1 MQTCFTSACESFRQL
16 LPHASDTSL
25 AMFLWALA
33 TNASHTTPT
42 SADGPP
48 STIAPVVIAVKALSS
63 PPLLLEA
70 LIPRVHAALGRLG
83 GREMSNVLWAL
94 AVLPGDYDAGL
105 FDGAAEAL
113 MRKAARRPATR
124 RTALQEQPD
133 HNNPERDGERG
144 GGRIGSAE
152 EAASSG
158 GEDGG
163 STSSGGGGLGVTKGG
178 WRELKR
184 QMRFRQR
191 VQGLRAGGGG
201 GGQREE
207 PLLSRLKPLELAK
220 VAWAYAKVR
229 G

>member
-1 MQTCFTSACESFRQL
+1 
-16 LPHASDTSL
+16 
-25 AMFLWALA
+25 MFLWALA
-33 TNASHTTPT
+33 TNATHTTPT
-42 SADGPP
+42 SAGGPP
-48 STIAPVVIAVKALSS
+48 STIAPLANAVKAPPSPELPLEALLPPQSPSS
-63 PPLLLEA
+63 APLLLEV
-70 LIPRVHAALGRLG
+70 LLPRLHAALGRLG

-94 AVLPGDYDAGL
+94 AVLPGGYDASL
-105 FDGAAEAL
+105 FDGGAEAL
-113 MRKAARRPATR
+113 MRKAARRPATH
-124 RTALQEQPD
+124 RTALQEPD

-163 STSSGGGGLGVTKGG
+163 SSSSGGGGLGVTKGG

-207 PLLSRLKPLELAK
+207 PLLSRLKPLELVK